1 MGTAVDVV
9 VRAPEVVH
17 DEPGWRRVARR
28 SITIPTFFGV
38 AVAFLLAS
46 PLWLPCAVV
55 VDVIRRARFSSVRAL
70 VFLTA
75 LFWLEVA
82 GVCIAFAI
90 APPRL
95 LRLVDDER
103 FLAWNTALQTG
114 WVRALYTLV
123 LRIFSLEVEVSGQE
137 HVAGGPLYVLIRHVS
152 VGDTLFPGVFVTGAT
167 GLRLRYVLKDEL
179 LWDPCLDVVGHRLP
193 NAFVRRESGASD
205 AEVDKVRLLARGLS
219 SSEGVLVFPEGTRF
233 TAKKRARA
241 LEKLA
246 SRDPTLVPL
255 AERLTHVLPPKVGGV
270 LALLEEDPRVDV
282 LFCAHAGLDGIETIG
297 HLFDGSLVGRRV
309 TVNFWRVKADSIPSS
324 TDARVRWLYE
334 EWARVSRVVE
344 DHLGAVIEDA
354 RVDA

>member
-1 MGTAVDVV
+1 MGTALDVV
-9 VRAPEVVH
+9 ADPPRAVH
-17 DEPGWRRVARR
+17 DEPLWRRLARR
-28 SITIPTFFGV
+28 CITIPTFAGV
-38 AVAFLLAS
+38 AVLLLVAA

-55 VDVIRRARFSSVRAL
+55 VDLLRRTRFSSVRAL
-70 VFLTA
+70 TFLTA
-75 LFWLEVA
+75 LFWLEVL
-82 GVCIAFAI
+82 GVAIAFAI

-95 LRLVDDER
+95 FRFVDEER

-205 AEVDKVRLLARGLS
+205 TEIEKVRLLARQLS
-219 SSEGVLVFPEGTRF
+219 SSDGVLVFPEGTRF
-233 TAKKRARA
+233 TPSKRARA

-246 SRDPTLVPL
+246 SRDPALVPL

-309 TVNFWRVKADSIPSS
+309 TVKFWRVSAETIPSS
-324 TDARVRWLYE
+324 TDARVRWLFD
-334 EWARVSRVVE
+334 EWAQVSRVVAE
-344 DHLGAVIEDA
+344 HAARHPVI
-354 RVDA
+354 